1 LLLAAASLLAGNN
14 LNAFAGDLAVVP
26 LFDGERTGVLGTTQF
41 LNNWGG
47 PFLTN
52 AGSAVARDTTVAHS
66 GLASVRADL
75 GVIDAAR
82 SATIQT
88 YAGEVA
94 ASQLRQT
101 RDVTRYDSVTGYF
114 RNDTGAPLT
123 IKYELKDYRN
133 SSLHRAAY
141 SLALPAGGG
150 WTPLSVPLDLQAPG
164 WIVDGQPDLSRTF
177 ISSLIVTPQSG
188 AASGSIHI
196 DDFAFHEA
204 AGSLDPQTAPLSAL
218 AERLAERQ
226 FSGLWT
232 ARNRTTGL
240 IYNTSDDAGVAALNT
255 TAGVVQMLPS
265 AIRRGW
271 VSQADADAMVGQVA
285 AALQFNLNQT
295 TAGQA
300 RYVPTRFLNPS
311 SGARPGGANEESS
324 IDSSFLMLA
333 LHGYQ
338 SRPATPPALA
348 AAIDDVVN
356 RFRLDAF
363 SNPAGFKLA
372 YFPASG
378 FTDGS
383 YDGYTNEG
391 KTISLAAEV
400 SADHHVALAT
410 HWNKDV
416 HRARVFLVN
425 SADAHLT
432 HSLSQFRAPFE
443 QALLNL
449 FVETSD
455 RGVDS
460 YPTRSLAT
468 NPWQNYVRYER
479 ETAAQLAQL
488 GRDDLFQP
496 DAGNGGTGGYQQ
508 YSMYNQFSQADLF
521 MPWSVSL
528 ALLAGA
534 PGAEDALRALLDE
547 PLLNGPLGLA
557 DSARWQT
564 GAAGPAKVPAS
575 QDNWNMALATMAL
588 LEYLDGGDSASQF
601 FASLAEVD
609 AALDTVFIPGDLTG
623 DGVTSAADLSVWRP
637 GFGLAAGATPASGDA
652 DGDGDVD
659 GHDFLV
665 WQCGLGSNV
674 GTAANRAV
682 PEPQGWA
689 ILAEGILLAILA
701 GCRREKAGPIARP
714 TPPQFKGRRQDYSI
728 ESACNC
734 RFSPLQSLV
743 TSRSGRVAR
752 SSRPVLTIVPSA

>member
-1 LLLAAASLLAGNN
+1 M
-14 LNAFAGDLAVVP
+14 AVVP

-47 PFLTN
+47 GFFTN
-52 AGSAVARDTTVAHS
+52 AGSAAVRDTSVAHS
-66 GLASVRADL
+66 GVASVRADL
-75 GVIDAAR
+75 GVIDGTR

-101 RDVTRYDSVTGYF
+101 RDVTRYDSVTGFF

-133 SSLHRAAY
+133 SSLHRATYAL
-141 SLALPAGGG
+141 SLPAGGD
-150 WTPLSVPLDLQAPG
+150 WTPLNVPLDLQAPG

-177 ISSLIVTPQSG
+177 VSSFIVSPQSG
-188 AASGSIHI
+188 SATGSIHI

-204 AGSLDPQTAPLSAL
+204 AGSLDPQTAPIAAI

-240 IYNTSDDAGVAALNT
+240 IYNTSDVASRAALNT

-271 VSQADADAMVGQVA
+271 VAQTDADAMVGQVA
-285 AALQFNLNQT
+285 AALEFNLNQT
-295 TAGQA
+295 TAGQP

-311 SGARPGGANEESS
+311 SGARPGGVNEESS
-324 IDSSFLMLA
+324 IDSSFLLLA

-338 SRPATPPALA
+338 SRLATPPALA
-348 AAIDDVVN
+348 TAIDQAVN

-363 SNPAGFKLA
+363 SNSQGFKLA

-400 SADHHVALAT
+400 SADHRVPLAT

-416 HRARVFLVN
+416 NRARVFLVN
-425 SADAHLT
+425 SGDAHLT
-432 HSLSQFRAPFE
+432 HGMSQYRAPFE

-449 FVETSD
+449 FVDVSE
-455 RGVDS
+455 RGVDN

-488 GRDDLFQP
+488 GRDHLFQP

-508 YSMYNQFSQADLF
+508 YSMYNQSQPTLF

-534 PGAEDALRALLDE
+534 PGADDALRTLLDT

-557 DSARWQT
+557 DSARWET
-564 GAAGPAKVPAS
+564 GASGPTNVPAS
-575 QDNWNMALATMAL
+575 QDNWNMALSTMAL
-588 LEYLDGGDSASQF
+588 LEYLDGADSASRF
-601 FASLAEVD
+601 FADLPDVK
-609 AALDTVFIPGDLTG
+609 AALDTVFVLGDLTG
-623 DGVTSAADLSVWRP
+623 NGVTNAADLSVWRA
-637 GFGLAAGATPASGDA
+637 GFGLATGATPAGGDA
-652 DGDGDVD
+652 DGDGGVD
-659 GHDFLV
+659 GRDFLL
-665 WQCGLGSNV
+665 WQRGLGS
-674 GTAANRAV
+674 AAGLGASGAV
-682 PEPQGWA
+682 PEPGAWA
-689 ILAEGILLAILA
+689 VAWEGMLIAFFARRRRGMCAQTHDGQHRSASEKPCITALKALAIA
-701 GCRREKAGPIARP
+701 
-714 TPPQFKGRRQDYSI
+714 
-728 ESACNC
+728 
-734 RFSPLQSLV
+734 LV
-743 TSRSGRVAR
+743 HRYNR
-752 SSRPVLTIVPSA
+752 L